1 MNATFRAMAI
11 ALVLAVYTTTTNGTN
26 AQGTATGPS
35 TSHSVD
41 PTNPSE
47 IWIGGINDPIYGPDP
62 YPIDLDPTG
71 PPWTKDVLDTPD
83 GTVVSGTITIYETI
97 QNVGTEPW
105 DDWHEIAFSGGT
117 LGGVWDSVLDLR
129 VNGSSIAYTA
139 TITGGG
145 STLTLDNFSQPVL
158 PGDVFEIDKTLTL
171 IGTSAGN
178 GGLLFRIAEYP
189 TTNIPEPASGV
200 LILLG
205 LGLAVTTA
213 PRRSRVAI

>member
-1 MNATFRAMAI
+1 MKSSKLKLYLSAGL
-11 ALVLAVYTTTTNGTN
+11 ALSLCLAGNFIY
-26 AQGTATGPS
+26 AQGTASGPN
-35 TSHSVD
+35 TSHLVD
-41 PTNPSE
+41 PNSPND
-47 IWIGGINDPIYGPDP
+47 IWIGGINDPIYGPSP

-71 PPWTKDVLDTPD
+71 LPWTKDVLETP

-105 DDWHEIAFSGGT
+105 TDWHEIAFSGGT
-117 LGGVWDSVLDLR
+117 LGGVWNSVLDLR
-129 VNGSSIAYTA
+129 VNGSSITYTA

-171 IGTSAGN
+171 TGTSAGT

-189 TTNIPEPASGV
+189 TTNIPEPGSAS
-200 LILLG
+200 LLCSA
-205 LGLAVTTA
+205 LGCACLMV
-213 PRRSRVAI
+213 RRGRCK